1 MTINGKACA
10 DYALTR
16 RFSVVYSLRDYD
28 LGVVND
34 GKAVERV
41 TTWKLPNAGETSS
54 KRDGVRC
61 GTEPRVKTLDPT
73 PCRAE
78 KR

>member
-1 MTINGKACA
+1 MVSRDLDNPTGITINGKACA

-41 TTWKLPNAGETSS
+41 TT
-54 KRDGVRC
+54 
-61 GTEPRVKTLDPT
+61 
-73 PCRAE
+73 
-78 KR
+78 